1 MKGYVYTFT
10 GSADDLARFAREH
23 LGDQVWHW
31 VADPAHLDVQAG
43 YPQDWKDQGAVF
55 NAQGELRW
63 RRENGTYQALFLT
76 ETPVTGLTAIEGTWE
91 VEEQR
96 LFLQDL
102 SAAKVHPPFN
112 TYPTGKPTG
121 SIAVHV
127 FKRDGMAVF
136 VSLRAFEE
144 EQP

>member
-1 MKGYVYTFT
+1 MEGYVYTFA
-10 GSADDLARFAREH
+10 GSTDDLVRFVREH
-23 LGDQVWHW
+23 LDGHVWHW
-31 VADPAHLDVQAG
+31 VAGPAHLDVQAG

-76 ETPVTGLTAIEGTWE
+76 ETPVAGLTEIKETWE
-91 VEEQR
+91 VEAHR

-102 SAAKVHPPFN
+102 RAAKVHPPFD
-112 TYPTGKPTG
+112 TFPTGKPTG
-121 SIAVHV
+121 RITVHV

-144 EQP
+144 E